1 MVRECQSES
10 VSEWVK
16 KWLLE
21 KLSPLKKGGYNI
33 GQPYI
38 IKTAFTGTTASNID
52 TADGLT
58 NGQLG
63 VLVHVI
69 YTTDSKPAKLI
80 INFQTKKK

>member
-1 MVRECQSES
+1 MGQE
-10 VSEWVK
+10 
-16 KWLLE
+16 
-21 KLSPLKKGGYNI
+21 GNDI